1 MPGIMVKDEYND
13 RSKKAVGKGHIHA
26 ELGARTGGLF
36 KGPESGYPVQLH
48 GKEAVVPISI
58 LKNFLDFYKEQ
69 NTTKESDNS
78 ITKRP
83 LSELT
88 NSMKESSNNNSIL
101 RDLIST
107 LSSKLDD
114 FISEQ
119 RRSSDISA
127 EILTYTKA

>member
-1 MPGIMVKDEYND
+1 V
-13 RSKKAVGKGHIHA
+13 
-26 ELGARTGGLF
+26 
-36 KGPESGYPVQLH
+36 
-48 GKEAVVPISI
+48 

-69 NTTKESDNS
+69 NTTKEADNS
-78 ITKRP
+78 ITKQP

-88 NSMKESSNNNSIL
+88 NSMKESSNDNSML
-101 RDLIST
+101 RELIST

>member
-1 MPGIMVKDEYND
+1 L
-13 RSKKAVGKGHIHA
+13 S
-26 ELGARTGGLF
+26 T
-36 KGPESGYPVQLH
+36 
-48 GKEAVVPISI
+48 
-58 LKNFLDFYKEQ
+58 LKNLLSQNQEQ
-69 NTTKESDNS
+69 QSASTKESDNS
-78 ITKRP
+78 ITKYP

-88 NSMKESSNNNSIL
+88 NSMKESSNDNSIL

>member
-1 MPGIMVKDEYND
+1 
-13 RSKKAVGKGHIHA
+13 
-26 ELGARTGGLF
+26 
-36 KGPESGYPVQLH
+36 LH
-48 GKEAVVPISI
+48 VKEAVVPISI

-88 NSMKESSNNNSIL
+88 NSMKESSNDNSIL